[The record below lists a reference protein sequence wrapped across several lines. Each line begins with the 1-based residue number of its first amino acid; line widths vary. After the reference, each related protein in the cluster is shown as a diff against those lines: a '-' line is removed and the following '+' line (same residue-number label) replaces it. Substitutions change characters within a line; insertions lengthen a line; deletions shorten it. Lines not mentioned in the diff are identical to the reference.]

1 MDGLR
6 KVLPGEIDCMWVFAG
21 WADKGFGSRKRLAG
35 METWSEVGKYDEREL
50 GEQPFYP
57 RFSRRSRKKNM
68 VSWGGGGFG
77 VRGSVWWVSAQNM
90 QRYARVRGIGS
101 ADGRK
106 RKELVIVM
114 ENL

>member
-1 MDGLR
+1 M
-6 KVLPGEIDCMWVFAG
+6 KESWV
-21 WADKGFGSRKRLAG
+21 S
-35 METWSEVGKYDEREL
+35 S
-50 GEQPFYP
+50 PFILD
-57 RFSRRSRKKNM
+57 FQGALVKKI
-68 VSWGGGGFG
+68 WCRGGGGGFG